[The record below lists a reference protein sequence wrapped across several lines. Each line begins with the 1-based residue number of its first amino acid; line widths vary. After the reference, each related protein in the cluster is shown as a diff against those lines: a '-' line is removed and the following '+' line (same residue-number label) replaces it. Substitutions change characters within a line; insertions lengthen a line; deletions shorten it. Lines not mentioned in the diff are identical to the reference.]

1 MSTPTPLHLPRLG
14 IDLLCRPSGV
24 MNRHSR
30 INRQKDNHHD
40 DEHRSHC
47 RYQNRRRCRTGAHVA
62 PEKGT
67 AKRAA
72 SQKKAAP
79 KANKRAKKAA
89 PKRAAKLAASKR
101 AAKKPVQPASKRASQ
116 PATEACQGSK
126 KATILQLLRRPK
138 GATLTEIAEA
148 TNWQNHSIR
157 GFLSGSLRKKMGLT
171 IESSKNQAGDRR
183 YRIGN

>member
-1 MSTPTPLHLPRLG
+1 MYK
-14 IDLLCRPSGV
+14 
-24 MNRHSR
+24 
-30 INRQKDNHHD
+30 RQPVKPA
-40 DEHRSHC
+40 R
-47 RYQNRRRCRTGAHVA
+47 
-62 PEKGT
+62 
-67 AKRAA
+67 
-72 SQKKAAP
+72 KKAAP
-79 KANKRAKKAA
+79 
-89 PKRAAKLAASKR
+89 
-101 AAKKPVQPASKRASQ
+101 
-116 PATEACQGSK
+116 PATEGREGSK